1 MRLPI
6 AAAVAGILGSFIS
19 PASAA
24 DVDPDTSF
32 AVVGYMRAYGC
43 SLNATQV
50 DLFLPD
56 LKIDEETY
64 QSVLADLVDRGFA
77 TGDATERDAGVTLT
91 PAFCGVTK
99 GNDPRATLI
108 EVMRYNDCG
117 LSPQDPPRLLMPV
130 GFMPEIGPARR
141 AHAFEVTAIRR
152 QGEVEREDLVL
163 AETPLKLPGADHL
176 DQLGANIAVT
186 RLQHARSLHG
196 ECGPAGNNPAC
207 HQRVDRRAAEA

>member
-130 GFMPEIGPARR
+130 GFMPDTFKPVLGELMASGD
-141 AHAFEVTAIRR
+141 VTQDSANN
-152 QGEVEREDLVL
+152 LVL
-163 AETPLKLPGADHL
+163 AENLCA
-176 DQLGANIAVT
+176 
-186 RLQHARSLHG
+186 
-196 ECGPAGNNPAC
+196 GP
-207 HQRVDRRAAEA
+207 QQ